1 MGLRGGGGG
10 GGCGGGGQRPCWATG
25 DGSVWRRREV
35 DGGSGRRV
43 PAAEEVAAE
52 AGGVVGRREI
62 AASGDGERLKG
73 APGGGCRG

>member
-1 MGLRGGGGG
+1 M
-10 GGCGGGGQRPCWATG
+10 TG

-43 PAAEEVAAE
+43 AAAEEVAAE
-52 AGGVVGRREI
+52 AGGVVGRREM

-73 APGGGCRG
+73 APGGGRRVPEAEEAEGRRKNPGRTGR